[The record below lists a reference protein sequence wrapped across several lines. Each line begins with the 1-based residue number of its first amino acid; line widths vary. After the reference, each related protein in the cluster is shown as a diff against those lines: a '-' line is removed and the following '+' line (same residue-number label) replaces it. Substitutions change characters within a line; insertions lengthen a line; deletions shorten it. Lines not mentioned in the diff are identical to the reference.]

1 MSDPVVPGPV
11 VSVAG
16 LDIRL
21 VDGPLPFA
29 EQRAAAI
36 AERWR
41 RTVAAKP
48 ALYDGPILLFSG
60 IAVDGD
66 RLVAL
71 GHRARFSALM
81 VLVEDGGAESPGAN
95 LFGAA
100 AIVSS
105 DGAVILGCMGA
116 HTAFPGV
123 VKFVGGTPDEA
134 DLRPDGTIDI
144 AGSIARETAE
154 ETGLVA
160 AEAAVDPRFLVVAD
174 GPFLAIVQVLRMP
187 ETAAALIARIDA
199 FNAAEA
205 EPELAGAVAV
215 RPGDRLDGVDMP
227 GYTRA
232 IVADLLTRL

>member
-11 VSVAG
+11 VSVTR

-29 EQRAAAI
+29 ERRAAAI
-36 AERWR
+36 AERWAR
-41 RTVAAKP
+41 VAAAKP
-48 ALYDGPILLFSG
+48 ALYDGPILLFTG
-60 IAVDGD
+60 IEVAGD
-66 RLVAL
+66 RVFAR
-71 GHRARFSALM
+71 GHRTRFSALIG
-81 VLVEDGGAESPGAN
+81 LVEEGDPAGATAN

-105 DGAVILGCMGA
+105 DGAVILGHMGA

-154 ETGLVA
+154 ETGLSA
-160 AEAAVDPRFLVVAD
+160 AEATVDPRFLVVAD

-205 EPELAGAVAV
+205 EPELAGAVAI
-215 RPGDRLDGVDMP
+215 RPGDHLDGIDMP

-232 IVADLLTRL
+232 IVADLLHRL